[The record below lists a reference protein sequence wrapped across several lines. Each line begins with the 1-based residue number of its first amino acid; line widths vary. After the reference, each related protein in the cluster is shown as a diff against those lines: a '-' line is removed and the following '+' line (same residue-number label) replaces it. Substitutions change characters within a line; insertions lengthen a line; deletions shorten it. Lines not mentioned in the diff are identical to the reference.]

1 MIMNKMKLNKA
12 EKEILGAFEA
22 GKLKR
27 IKGLEKEKGRYQ
39 QYARQTFSK
48 PRSINIRLSE
58 RDLQKI
64 RALAAEKGLP
74 YQTFISSLLHQF
86 SGKRTGEIVF

>member
-1 MIMNKMKLNKA
+1 MSNIKINK
-12 EKEILGAFEA
+12 EEEEILKAFES

-27 IKGLEKEKGRYQ
+27 VKGVEKAKGRYQ

-48 PRSINIRLSE
+48 PRNINIRLSE

-64 RALAAEKGLP
+64 KALAAERGLP
-74 YQTFISSLLHQF
+74 YQTFISSILHQL
-86 SGKRTGEIVF
+86 SGKSTKETAF